1 MKHYRY
7 LIIGGGMTAASAVEG
22 IRQVDAEGA
31 IGLVGSEE
39 HPPYKRPPL
48 TKGLWAGKPVD
59 SIWMKA
65 DQPGVE
71 LHLGR
76 RILSLEPD
84 PKLAVDDHGEVYG
97 YERLLLATGGV
108 PRRLPQRV
116 EGIIYYRTF
125 DDFEKLHNPQAPSVP
140 VAVIGGG
147 FIGAEIAASLA
158 ANGRMVTMIFP
169 EEGIGRR
176 LFPRDLSLFLN
187 DYYRERGV
195 EVLPGE
201 LVQELE
207 GREGDYLL
215 RTDGG
220 RALQAGQVVAGLGIL
235 PNVELAETAGL
246 QVENGVVVDEK
257 LRTSSPDI
265 FAAGDVAAF
274 YNPALK
280 KRLRVEHADNA
291 LTMGRTAGQNMAGA
305 DRPYEH
311 LPFFYSD
318 LFDLGYEAVGELD
331 SRLEVRADWQEPFRK
346 GVLYYLEGNRVR
358 GVLLWNVWDQV
369 DAARRLIGEPEP
381 AGELSGLL
389 PA

>member
-1 MKHYRY
+1 
-7 LIIGGGMTAASAVEG
+7 MTAASAIEG
-22 IRQVDAEGA
+22 IRQVDPEGS
-31 IGLVGSEE
+31 IGLVGAEKY
-39 HPPYKRPPL
+39 PPYKRPPL

-59 SIWMKA
+59 GIWMKA
-65 DQPGVE
+65 ERPGVE

-76 RILSLEPD
+76 RIVNLD
-84 PKLAVDDHGEVYG
+84 PEKKLAVDDQGEVYG

-108 PRRLPQRV
+108 PRRLPQQV
-116 EGIIYYRTF
+116 EGVIYYRTF
-125 DDFEKLHNPQAPSVP
+125 EDFTKLHNTADHSVP

-158 ANGRMVTMIFP
+158 ANGRKVTMIFP
-169 EEGIGRR
+169 EEGIGAR
-176 LFPRDLSLFLN
+176 LFPRDLALFLN
-187 DYYRERGV
+187 NYYREHGV
-195 EVLPGE
+195 EVLAGE
-201 LVQELE
+201 LVQALE
-207 GREGDYLL
+207 GRQGDFRL

-220 RALQAGQVVAGLGIL
+220 RELQAGQVVAGLGIL
-235 PNVELAETAGL
+235 PNVELAQAAGL
-246 QVENGVVVDEK
+246 QVENGVVVDEL

-274 YNPALK
+274 YNPALG

-291 LTMGRTAGQNMAGA
+291 LTMGRAAGQNMAGA
-305 DRPYEH
+305 GKPYEH

-331 SRLEVRADWQEPFRK
+331 PRLEIRADWQEPFRK
-346 GVLYYLEGNRVR
+346 GVVYYLAGGRVR

-369 DAARRLIGEPEP
+369 EAARRLIGETEP
-381 AGELSGLL
+381 QEAGKLPALL